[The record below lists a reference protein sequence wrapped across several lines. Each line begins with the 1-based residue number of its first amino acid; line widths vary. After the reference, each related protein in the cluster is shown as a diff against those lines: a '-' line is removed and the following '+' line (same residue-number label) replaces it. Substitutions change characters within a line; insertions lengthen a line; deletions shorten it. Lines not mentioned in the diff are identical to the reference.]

1 MTSGWHVFFTRNSR
15 PWFPWFFLVFILWL
29 NTVPDKSQ
37 PPMDFDN
44 SQCILTDIDLDRVFR
59 CVSVAMHV
67 ALRFFSEVPKASG
80 PISSAAVPK
89 EVDAAVAWLSLQDV
103 WPTRL
108 PVMLSHHRIS
118 LLLGL
123 WSKHSLGVVLNWDSR
138 PNFARNLVCWLLMM
152 KAGGR
157 TPCQLT

>member
-1 MTSGWHVFFTRNSR
+1 MTSGWHVFSPGTGGCG
-15 PWFPWFFLVFILWL
+15 LLCVFRYSFCGSSVVRQSVLF
-29 NTVPDKSQ
+29 NMSPDKSQ

-103 WPTRL
+103 
-108 PVMLSHHRIS
+108 
-118 LLLGL
+118 
-123 WSKHSLGVVLNWDSR
+123 
-138 PNFARNLVCWLLMM
+138 
-152 KAGGR
+152 
-157 TPCQLT
+157 

>member
-1 MTSGWHVFFTRNSR
+1 MFFHQEQGAVIC
-15 PWFPWFFLVFILWL
+15 FAFFLAFILWL

-103 WPTRL
+103 
-108 PVMLSHHRIS
+108 
-118 LLLGL
+118 
-123 WSKHSLGVVLNWDSR
+123 
-138 PNFARNLVCWLLMM
+138 
-152 KAGGR
+152 
-157 TPCQLT
+157 